1 VPERSSAANTY
12 TDRPPGERAFGLMGD
27 STFRST
33 RLPEAKPGPRR
44 NNEPMPF
51 APARPSA
58 QIEAA
63 DHPTPSRA
71 PRTRRRNAR
80 RWAALARVSGLLGLL
95 GVLVTTFLTAAGA
108 AGEPSQYVP
117 SRSGGWIY
125 WLAGPLEGLDMSIG
139 SGGFQTLS
147 LIMCA
152 SYLLV
157 LLTARALP
165 LGAICVAILAAH
177 VILLLGPPLISQDV
191 FGYIGFARLGAL
203 HGLDPY
209 THVAAQASS
218 DEVFAFLGWPYQ
230 HSPYGPLFTL
240 ISYAF
245 VPLGVAGGLWAFK
258 TLAVLSSLVAVAFV
272 ARAAGRMGQSRR
284 WAAAFVGLNPVLLV
298 LAVGGAH
305 NDTLILLALA
315 AALALTAGATPRYG
329 AAAATLV
336 AGVGVKVT
344 AGLSLPFMLLGA
356 PQARERW
363 RTLQGVLLGLL
374 ALGAVALIGFGS
386 HALGFLSAVG
396 EQQRLVAVHSIPAET
411 ARLFG
416 LSGTPEWWRNVFAG
430 LFVATLAFALWRTAR
445 GADWRVAAGWS
456 TLALLLSTAWLLPW
470 YAIWALPL
478 AAVSGN
484 RRLRAATLLFCAYA
498 VLIHL
503 PLAEGLLTPPR
514 RVSHVRVRTIVHRDR
529 IDLSRFQVS
538 HDALLNLRR

>member
-1 VPERSSAANTY
+1 MPIAPAPSSA
-12 TDRPPGERAFGLMGD
+12 PI
-27 STFRST
+27 
-33 RLPEAKPGPRR
+33 
-44 NNEPMPF
+44 EP
-51 APARPSA
+51 ASPSA
-58 QIEAA
+58 HGRVRRSDGDALRR
-63 DHPTPSRA
+63 PGLLRA
-71 PRTRRRNAR
+71 
-80 RWAALARVSGLLGLL
+80 VGLLGLL
-95 GVLVTTFLTAAGA
+95 GVVASTFLTAAGA

-117 SRSGGWIY
+117 SRSGGWIG
-125 WLAGPLEGLDMSIG
+125 WLAGPLQGLGLSIG

-157 LLTARALP
+157 LVALRALS
-165 LGAICVAILAAH
+165 LRAVAVTVVAAH
-177 VILLLGPPLISQDV
+177 AILLLGPPLISQDV

-240 ISYAF
+240 LSYAF
-245 VPLGVAGGLWAFK
+245 VPLGLSGGLWAFK
-258 TLAVLSSLVAVAFV
+258 ALAVLSSLAAVALV
-272 ARAAGRMGQSRR
+272 ALAAGRLGQSRR

-305 NDTLILLALA
+305 NDTLILLALSG
-315 AALALTAGATPRYG
+315 ALALTAGASPRYRS
-329 AAAATLV
+329 AAATLV
-336 AGVGVKVT
+336 AGVGVKVS
-344 AGLSLPFMLLGA
+344 AGLALPFMLLGA
-356 PQARERW
+356 PRW
-363 RTLQGVLLGLL
+363 RDRRGALEGAALGLVV
-374 ALGAVALIGFGS
+374 LGAIGLIGFGS

-396 EQQRLVAVHSIPAET
+396 EQQQLVAVHSIPAET

-416 LSGTPEWWRNVFAG
+416 LAGTPEWWRNVFAA
-430 LFVATLAFALWRTAR
+430 LFVAVLVLALWRTAR
-445 GADWRVAAGWS
+445 GADWRVAAGWT

-478 AAVSGN
+478 AAVGGD

-503 PLAEGLLTPPR
+503 PLGEGLLTPPSP
-514 RVSHVRVRTIVHRDR
+514 VAHGRVRTIVHPHG
-529 IDLSRFQVS
+529 IDFARFQVA
-538 HDALLNLRR
+538 HDALLDLRR

>member
-1 VPERSSAANTY
+1 
-12 TDRPPGERAFGLMGD
+12 
-27 STFRST
+27 
-33 RLPEAKPGPRR
+33 
-44 NNEPMPF
+44 MPF
-51 APARPSA
+51 APAPPSA
-58 QIEAA
+58 QIQAA
-63 DHPTPSRA
+63 GAALP
-71 PRTRRRNAR
+71 RRRRGLDADVIR
-80 RWAALARVSGLLGLL
+80 HAGLLRAAGLLGLL

-117 SRSGGWIY
+117 SRSGGWIG
-125 WLAGPLEGLDMSIG
+125 WLAGPFEGLGLSMG
-139 SGGFQTLS
+139 SGAFQLYS

-157 LLTARALP
+157 LAAARTLSLRAIAMTI
-165 LGAICVAILAAH
+165 LGAHA
-177 VILLLGPPLISQDV
+177 ILLLGPPLLSQDV
-191 FGYIGFARLGAL
+191 FGYVGFARLGAL

-245 VPLGVAGGLWAFK
+245 VPLGVSGGLWAFK
-258 TLAVLSSLVAVAFV
+258 ALTVLCSLGAVALV

-284 WAAAFVGLNPVLLV
+284 FAAAFVGLNPVLLV

-315 AALALTAGATPRYG
+315 AALALTAGAGARYG
-329 AAAATLV
+329 SAAATLV

-344 AGLSLPFMLLGA
+344 AGLALPFMLLGA
-356 PQARERW
+356 PRPHDR
-363 RTLQGVLLGLL
+363 RLTLQGAVVGLIVLGAL
-374 ALGAVALIGFGS
+374 ALIAFGS

-396 EQQRLVAVHSIPAET
+396 EQQQLVAVHSIPAET
-411 ARLFG
+411 ARLLG
-416 LSGTPEWWRNVFAG
+416 LSGTPDWWRNVFAA
-430 LFVATLAFALWRTAR
+430 LFVAALLLALWGTAR
-445 GADWRVAAGWS
+445 GADWRVATGWT

-478 AAVSGN
+478 AAVCGD
-484 RRLRAATLLFCAYA
+484 RRLRAATLVFCAYA

-503 PLAEGLLTPPR
+503 PLGEGLLTPPKP
-514 RVSHVRVRTIVHRDR
+514 VSHGRVRTIVHRDR